1 MLNMNPGLKEITHS
15 ITGGA
20 LAAQGNCFP
29 KIDIILFVHFSIL
42 TTFIPG
48 YWMPYSCA
56 LAVCTTFCSH
66 IAGALIPIFGPTFPS
81 LCVPPEAPEHGRMI
95 IDSQT
100 VHEAT
105 AEAEAFRIQYSSL
118 PASRSSTRDS
128 YSPFH
133 SSDRE
138 RERLS
143 SDLNMRRTP
152 PNLDRR
158 LRVRRAFGGD
168 SPYGLTTDTDFDTN
182 ASESSGDGYF
192 LSPVTP
198 VSANSMLSTSHAQ
211 SHSMSQ
217 PQLHGHGHIHGQNQG
232 QIQGQSQHTVQAAH
246 PAKIMTGWHAHNL
259 SSHASNSTIS
269 ISPRHQA
276 HHAHTYKGTNPILS
290 AIPRSTG
297 LDIAMSGTWR
307 SGPSKRRVEEVDAD
321 DEYDGETASVV
332 TDDKGSA
339 VGKCGVGSANGG
351 GSDMEMED
359 VGGVERK
366 AAWLLMKLSV
376 KDGEAG
382 AEMYGGK
389 DRSVETGCGGG
400 VGVGM
405 GGAMGG
411 FEGPRIKRRRATSM

>member
-1 MLNMNPGLKEITHS
+1 
-15 ITGGA
+15 
-20 LAAQGNCFP
+20 
-29 KIDIILFVHFSIL
+29 
-42 TTFIPG
+42 
-48 YWMPYSCA
+48 MPYSCA

-105 AEAEAFRIQYSSL
+105 AEAEAFRVQYSSF
-118 PASRSSTRDS
+118 PASRSSTHDS
-128 YSPFH
+128 YSPIH
-133 SSDRE
+133 SSDCE
-138 RERLS
+138 RERLY
-143 SDLNMRRTP
+143 SDPNMRRTP
-152 PNLDRR
+152 PNLSRR

-168 SPYGLTTDTDFDTN
+168 SAYGLMTDTDFDAN

-198 VSANSMLSTSHAQ
+198 VSANSMISTSHAQ
-211 SHSMSQ
+211 SHSLSQ
-217 PQLHGHGHIHGQNQG
+217 PHLHGHGHNHGQGQG
-232 QIQGQSQHTVQAAH
+232 QGQSQHTILLAQ
-246 PAKIMTGWHAHNL
+246 PTKIMTGWHTHNL
-259 SSHASNSTIS
+259 SSHASNSTIN
-269 ISPRHQA
+269 ISPHHQV
-276 HHAHTYKGTNPILS
+276 HHAHTYKGANPLLS

-307 SGPSKRRVEEVDAD
+307 AGTSKRRVEEVDAD
-321 DEYDGETASVV
+321 DEYDGETASIA

-339 VGKCGVGSANGG
+339 DGKGVGSTHGG
-351 GSDMEMED
+351 GSDREIED
-359 VGGVERK
+359 VGGVEKK

-389 DRSVETGCGGG
+389 DRSGDRGCGGG
-400 VGVGM
+400 VRM